1 MTESNALMAD
11 RASEGALNV
20 APLTVANDEAATF
33 RSEVKQ
39 YEKSIEGFEATCDAR
54 AVKRFWKARD
64 VSTSQ
69 QIQMKDQMI
78 KHRGNLRMSVDA
90 IVDQVNLALKEG
102 NEHWRSIHF
111 GRFVAPK
118 IERDERAVYDLSEGV
133 V

>member
-11 RASEGALNV
+11 RASEGAPNV
-20 APLTVANDEAATF
+20 VPLTVVNDEAATF
-33 RSEVKQ
+33 RSKVKQ

-69 QIQMKDQMI
+69 QIQMMDQMI

-90 IVDQVNLALKEG
+90 IVDLALKEG

-111 GRFVAPK
+111 SRLVAPK
-118 IERDERAVYDLSEGV
+118 IDRDEGAVYDLSEGAV
-133 V
+133 